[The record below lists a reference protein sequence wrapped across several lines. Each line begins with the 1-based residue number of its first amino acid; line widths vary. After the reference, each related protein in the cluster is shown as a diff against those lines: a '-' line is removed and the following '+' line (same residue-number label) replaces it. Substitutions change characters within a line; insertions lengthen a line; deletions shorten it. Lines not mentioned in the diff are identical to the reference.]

1 MPRDP
6 AKAKAN
12 QARYYQRH
20 KERLLG
26 ISKARYEA
34 NRQDRIDY
42 QHHYRSVQK
51 TLRNASIPPPLSVV
65 CHGRG

>member
-1 MPRDP
+1 MTRDP

-51 TLRNASIPPPLSVV
+51 TLVGVTYPPLSVV